1 MCGGIVSPSAH
12 CTAISNRREPQ
23 SGLLD
28 GTEQNPGIWPL
39 LVAWAYSQAA
49 RSISRVCESDCVR
62 ALSLSLCSFSLL
74 PLSRAL
80 SFLSFSLS
88 LFLLFLS
95 RSLALCVGGCT
106 AQRHLERDIC
116 GTKVIQAP
124 KERLENPGLRP
135 TQVPCPRLLE
145 YK

>member
-1 MCGGIVSPSAH
+1 VECVKES
-12 CTAISNRREPQ
+12 
-23 SGLLD
+23 
-28 GTEQNPGIWPL
+28 
-39 LVAWAYSQAA
+39 
-49 RSISRVCESDCVR
+49 VC
-62 ALSLSLCSFSLL
+62 ALSLSLSLIILSSPSLTRSLFSL
-74 PLSRAL
+74 
-80 SFLSFSLS
+80 FVFS

-124 KERLENPGLRP
+124 KEQLENPGLRP